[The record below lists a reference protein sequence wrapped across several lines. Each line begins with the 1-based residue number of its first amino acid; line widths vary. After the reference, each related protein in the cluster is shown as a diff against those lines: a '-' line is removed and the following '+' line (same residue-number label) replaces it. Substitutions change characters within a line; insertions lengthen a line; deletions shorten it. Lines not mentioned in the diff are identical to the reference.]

1 MTDWDSGE
9 DAAVWMID
17 GERAGILTVD
27 FITPVVD
34 DPKQWVAIAA
44 ANSLSDAYAMGGRP
58 LIALNVVGFPSKK
71 LDLSILQSVL
81 AGGMEKV
88 TESGAFLA
96 GGHSVEDE
104 EPKFGL
110 VVFGEV
116 PAGRIW
122 KVSGARPG
130 DAIILT
136 KPLGTGVMATAI
148 KADMAG
154 DASWTDEAIRW
165 MTTLNDVPVRL
176 DPHLLSEINAGTD
189 VTGFGLIGHA
199 LDMVSGG
206 RLDISLSMSNL
217 PLLPGVIQLAEMGLL
232 PAGTYNNRIAYQD
245 RVRDDSSCP
254 ETHVDMAFDAQT
266 SGGLLLA
273 VNREK
278 AETVAEA
285 IRALGFRHAAI
296 IGRVEEGKG
305 TIHLVD

>member
-17 GERAGILTVD
+17 SERAGILTVD

-34 DPKQWVAIAA
+34 DPKQWGAIAA
-44 ANSLSDAYAMGGRP
+44 ANSLSDVYAMGGRP
-58 LIALNVVGFPSKK
+58 LVALNVVGFPSKK

-116 PAGRIW
+116 PARRIW

-130 DAIILT
+130 DVIILT
-136 KPLGTGVMATAI
+136 KPLGTGVIATAI
-148 KADMAG
+148 KADMTD
-154 DASWTDEAIRW
+154 DAEQTNEAIRS
-165 MTTLNDVPVRL
+165 MMTLNDIPVRL
-176 DPHLLSEINAGTD
+176 DPRLLSEINAGTD
-189 VTGFGLIGHA
+189 VTGFGLIGHT
-199 LDMVSGG
+199 LDMVSAGS
-206 RLDISLSMSNL
+206 LDVCLSLSKL
-217 PLLPGVIQLAEMGLL
+217 PLLPGVVELAAMGLL
-232 PAGTYNNRIAYQD
+232 PEGTYNNRIAYQD
-245 RVRDDSSCP
+245 RVHDDTSCP
-254 ETHVDMAFDAQT
+254 ETHVDIAFDAQT

-273 VNREK
+273 VNSAK
-278 AETVAEA
+278 AETVADA
-285 IRALGFRHAAI
+285 IRELGFRNAAI

>member
-17 GERAGILTVD
+17 SERAGILTVD

-34 DPKQWVAIAA
+34 DPKQWGAIAA
-44 ANSLSDAYAMGGRP
+44 ANSLSDVYAMGGRP
-58 LIALNVVGFPSKK
+58 LVALNVVGFPSKK
-71 LDLSILQSVL
+71 MDLSILQAVL

-116 PAGRIW
+116 PARRIW
-122 KVSGARPG
+122 KVSGARQG
-130 DAIILT
+130 DVIILT
-136 KPLGTGVMATAI
+136 KPLGTGVIATAI
-148 KADMAG
+148 KADMTG
-154 DASWTDEAIRW
+154 DAEQTNEAIRS
-165 MTTLNDVPVRL
+165 MMTLNDIPVRL
-176 DPHLLSEINAGTD
+176 DPRLLSEINAGTD
-189 VTGFGLIGHA
+189 VTGFGLIGHM
-199 LDMVSGG
+199 LDMVSADS
-206 RLDISLSMSNL
+206 LDVCLSLSKL
-217 PLLPGVIQLAEMGLL
+217 PLLPGVVELAAMGLL
-232 PAGTYNNRIAYQD
+232 PEGTYNNRIAYQD
-245 RVRDDSSCP
+245 RVHDDTSCP
-254 ETHVDMAFDAQT
+254 ETHVDIAFDAQT

-273 VNREK
+273 VNSAK
-278 AETVAEA
+278 AETVADA
-285 IRALGFRHAAI
+285 IRELGFRNAAI

>member
-17 GERAGILTVD
+17 SERAGILTVD

-34 DPKQWVAIAA
+34 DPKQWGAIAA
-44 ANSLSDAYAMGGRP
+44 ANSLSDVYAMGGRP
-58 LIALNVVGFPSKK
+58 LVALNVVGFPSKK

-81 AGGMEKV
+81 AGGMGKV

-116 PAGRIW
+116 PARRIW

-130 DAIILT
+130 DVIILT
-136 KPLGTGVMATAI
+136 KPLGTGVIATAI
-148 KADMAG
+148 KADMTD
-154 DASWTDEAIRW
+154 DAEQTNEAIRS
-165 MTTLNDVPVRL
+165 MMTLNDIPVRL
-176 DPHLLSEINAGTD
+176 DPRLLSEINAGTD
-189 VTGFGLIGHA
+189 VTGFGLIGHT
-199 LDMVSGG
+199 LDMVSAGS
-206 RLDISLSMSNL
+206 LDVCLSLSKL
-217 PLLPGVIQLAEMGLL
+217 PLLPGVVELAAMGLL
-232 PAGTYNNRIAYQD
+232 PEGTYNNRIAYQD
-245 RVRDDSSCP
+245 RVHDDTSCP
-254 ETHVDMAFDAQT
+254 ETHVDIAFDAQT

-273 VNREK
+273 VNSAK
-278 AETVAEA
+278 AETVADA
-285 IRALGFRHAAI
+285 IRELGFRNAAI

>member
-17 GERAGILTVD
+17 SERAGILTVD

-34 DPKQWVAIAA
+34 DPKQWGAIAA
-44 ANSLSDAYAMGGRP
+44 ANSLSDVYAMGGRP
-58 LIALNVVGFPSKK
+58 LVALNVVGFPSKK

-116 PAGRIW
+116 PARRIW

-130 DAIILT
+130 DVIILT
-136 KPLGTGVMATAI
+136 KPLGTGVIATAI
-148 KADMAG
+148 KADMTD
-154 DASWTDEAIRW
+154 DAEQTNEAIRS
-165 MTTLNDVPVRL
+165 MMTLNDIPVRL
-176 DPHLLSEINAGTD
+176 DPRLLSEINAGTD
-189 VTGFGLIGHA
+189 VTGFGLIGHT
-199 LDMVSGG
+199 LDMVSAGS
-206 RLDISLSMSNL
+206 LDVCLSLSKL
-217 PLLPGVIQLAEMGLL
+217 PLLPGVVELAEMGLL
-232 PAGTYNNRIAYQD
+232 PEGTYNNRIAYQD
-245 RVRDDSSCP
+245 RVHDDTSCP

-273 VNREK
+273 VNSAK
-278 AETVAEA
+278 AETVADA
-285 IRALGFRHAAI
+285 IRELGFPHAAI

>member
-34 DPKQWVAIAA
+34 DPKQWGAIAA

-58 LIALNVVGFPSKK
+58 LIALNVVAFPTKK

-81 AGGMEKV
+81 EGGMEKV

-176 DPHLLSEINAGTD
+176 DPHLLSEISAGTD

-206 RLDISLSMSNL
+206 RLDISLSMSSL

-273 VNREK
+273 VNGEK
-278 AETVAEA
+278 AEAVAEA
-285 IRALGFRHAAI
+285 VRALGFRHAAI
-296 IGRVEEGKG
+296 IGHVEEGKG

>member
-17 GERAGILTVD
+17 SERAGILTVD

-34 DPKQWVAIAA
+34 DPKQWGAIAA
-44 ANSLSDAYAMGGRP
+44 ANSLSDVYAMGGRP
-58 LIALNVVGFPSKK
+58 LVALNVVGFPSKK

-116 PAGRIW
+116 PARRIW

-130 DAIILT
+130 DVIILT
-136 KPLGTGVMATAI
+136 KPLGTGVIATAI
-148 KADMAG
+148 KADMTD
-154 DASWTDEAIRW
+154 DAEQTNEAIRS
-165 MTTLNDVPVRL
+165 MMTLNDIPVRL
-176 DPHLLSEINAGTD
+176 DPRLLSEINAGTD
-189 VTGFGLIGHA
+189 VTGFGLIGHT
-199 LDMVSGG
+199 LDMVSAGS
-206 RLDISLSMSNL
+206 LDVCLSLSKL
-217 PLLPGVIQLAEMGLL
+217 PLLPGVVELAEMGLL
-232 PAGTYNNRIAYQD
+232 PEGTYNNRIAYQD
-245 RVRDDSSCP
+245 RVHDDTSCP
-254 ETHVDMAFDAQT
+254 ETHVDIAFDAQT

-273 VNREK
+273 VNSAK
-278 AETVAEA
+278 AETVADA
-285 IRALGFRHAAI
+285 IRELGFPHAAI

>member
-9 DAAVWMID
+9 DAAVWKID
-17 GERAGILTVD
+17 NERAGVLTVD

-34 DPKQWVAIAA
+34 DPKQWGAIAA
-44 ANSLSDAYAMGGRP
+44 ANSLSDVYAMGGRP

-71 LDLSILQSVL
+71 LDLSILQAVL

-154 DASWTDEAIRW
+154 DASWTEEAIRW
-165 MTTLNDVPVRL
+165 MMTLNDVPVRL
-176 DPHLLSEINAGTD
+176 DPNLLPEINAGTD

-199 LDMVSGG
+199 LDMISDG
-206 RLDISLSMSNL
+206 RLDISLSMSNI
-217 PLLPGVIQLAEMGLL
+217 PLLPGVIQLSEMGLL
-232 PAGTYNNRIAYQD
+232 PEGTYNNRIAYQD
-245 RVRDDSSCP
+245 RVLDDASCP

-266 SGGLLLA
+266 SGGLLLV

-278 AETVAEA
+278 AEGVTDA
-285 IRALGFRHAAI
+285 IRALGFLHAAI
-296 IGRVEEGKG
+296 IGRVKEGKG

>member
-9 DAAVWMID
+9 DAAVWKID
-17 GERAGILTVD
+17 NERAGVLTVD

-34 DPKQWVAIAA
+34 DPKQWGAIAA
-44 ANSLSDAYAMGGRP
+44 ANSLSDVYAMGGRP

-71 LDLSILQSVL
+71 LDLSILQAVL

-154 DASWTDEAIRW
+154 DASWTEEAIRW
-165 MTTLNDVPVRL
+165 MMTLNDIPVRL
-176 DPHLLSEINAGTD
+176 DPRFLSEINAGTD

-199 LDMVSGG
+199 LDMISDG
-206 RLDISLSMSNL
+206 RLDISLSMSNI

-232 PAGTYNNRIAYQD
+232 PEGTYNNRIAYQD
-245 RVRDDSSCP
+245 RVLDDSSCP

-273 VNREK
+273 VNGEK
-278 AETVAEA
+278 AERVADA
-285 IRALGFRHAAI
+285 VRALGFLHAAI
-296 IGRVEEGKG
+296 IGHVKEGKG

>member
-1 MTDWDSGE
+1 
-9 DAAVWMID
+9 MID
-17 GERAGILTVD
+17 SERAGILTVD

-34 DPKQWVAIAA
+34 DPRQWGAIAA
-44 ANSLSDAYAMGGRP
+44 ANSLSDVYAMGGRP
-58 LIALNVVGFPSKK
+58 LIALNVVGFPSRK

-130 DAIILT
+130 DALILT

-176 DPHLLSEINAGTD
+176 DPRLVPEINAATD

-199 LDMVSGG
+199 LDMISGG
-206 RLDISLSMSNL
+206 LLDISLSMSNL

-245 RVRDDSSCP
+245 RVHDDTSCP

-273 VNREK
+273 VNGEK

-285 IRALGFRHAAI
+285 VRALGFRHTAI
-296 IGRVEEGKG
+296 IGRFKEGKG